1 MTGPLVCIL
10 AGEDARETGHA
21 IASALGFSLD
31 VALGTN
37 RRTAYPGVP
46 CYPVEWRDDFADA
59 RNQLAGQA
67 GASDRPGD
75 YLLWLDSD
83 EELTAFPADAANLG
97 GDFEGACAAAMITD
111 RAGLTPRAITRL
123 QRRTPLAQWA
133 NAIHETLPS
142 DGIDPPIV
150 AGIHILH
157 HGYDDPAR
165 MATKRRR
172 NARIVAR
179 ARAAGADGYTLAVEE
194 ARAAQGGAAFVAW
207 LRAFNHPAGKPK
219 QAGGFDARFEPAK
232 ALCAFDYCKPAL
244 EVTAANPRI
253 VDLEL
258 ALLASEMRAQA
269 LDTRRLDRVVA
280 LLAGDRH
287 DPHFSY
293 PAELRDARADGVR
306 AWLAANGGVVQETGT

>member
-1 MTGPLVCIL
+1 MTRPLVCIL
-10 AGEDARETGHA
+10 GGDDRETARA
-21 IASALGFSLD
+21 IASALGFGLD

-37 RRTAYPGVP
+37 RETAYPGVP

-59 RNQLAGQA
+59 RNQLAERA
-67 GASDRPGD
+67 GTSDRPGS

-83 EELTAFPADAANLG
+83 EELTAFPTR
-97 GDFEGACAAAMITD
+97 GDDFDGACAAAMITD

-142 DGIDPPIV
+142 GGIDPPIV

-165 MATKRRR
+165 MAAKRRR
-172 NARIVAR
+172 NARIGAR

-207 LRAFNHPAGKPK
+207 LRAFNHPGGKPK

-232 ALCAFDYCKPAL
+232 ALCAYDYQGPAL

-258 ALLASEMRAQA
+258 ALLASELRGGG
-269 LDTRRLDRVVA
+269 LDTGRLDRVVA

-293 PAELRDARADGVR
+293 PAALRDARADSVR
-306 AWLAANGGVVQETGT
+306 AWLATNGGVGVETGT